1 MIKQHGTLV
10 AASNESVGEKI
21 EGVLDYLKTTTAM
34 FQESI
39 SVMSL
44 SVDKS
49 TAVAERSAAIAER
62 NAALAAKK
70 TELEIA
76 KEYGTEEEADGIR
89 AELKA
94 LAQSFSK

>member
-1 MIKQHGTLV
+1 MIKEHGTLV
-10 AASNESVGEKI
+10 EKI

-62 NAALAAKK
+62 NASLAAKK
-70 TELEIA
+70 LELEMA
-76 KEYGTEEEADGIR
+76 KEVGTDEEVER
-89 AELKA
+89 LREELKA